1 MDRADLARG
10 ACYRG
15 RVSDF
20 EAVLGGLAIFEQLRP
35 DEVARIAR
43 RFTRV
48 TLAAGERHA
57 TEGERL
63 AVVIA
68 GDVELAATHG
78 AGELHAQMTAGDRY
92 GTFSMVTGYARP
104 FALTARRRGATI
116 AILDRAGY
124 DAMMAE
130 FPAVALPLARE
141 VAGELAVR
149 DDFLR
154 QLLELHG
161 SGLPE
166 AQLQAAIAERRT
178 ALLRRGAHVT
188 RSSTRSLFHRL
199 VVQKGAEPP
208 FWMLVGFIGSLGGAR
223 LVVHLILKYGLEK
236 RLFALVPG
244 NDPNPMHI
252 HHFNYGLFL
261 IGSVGLA
268 SMFPFARR
276 FLRPL
281 ALLFGIGAGLVF
293 DEFALFWNLNP
304 EYSQELS
311 VIAAGL
317 AAAVLLQLVY
327 FRSFWTAIVRRAWL
341 GLRGAR

>member
-1 MDRADLARG
+1 VEI
-10 ACYRG
+10 CYRG

-43 RFTRV
+43 RFARV
-48 TLAAGERHA
+48 ELAPGERHA
-57 TEGERL
+57 SDAEGL

-68 GDVELAATHG
+68 GDAELLVDHG
-78 AGELHAQMTAGDRY
+78 AGELHARMTAGDRY
-92 GTFSMVTGYARP
+92 GTFSMVTGYARA
-104 FALTARRRGATI
+104 FSLTAGRRGATI
-116 AILDRAGY
+116 AILDRPGY

-141 VAGELAVR
+141 TASELAVR

-166 AQLQAAIAERRT
+166 AELQAAIAERRT
-178 ALLRRGAHVT
+178 ALLRRGARVT

-208 FWMLVGFIGSLGGAR
+208 FWMLVGFVGSLGGAR

-261 IGSVGLA
+261 IGCVGLV
-268 SMFPFARR
+268 SLFPFARR

-311 VIAAGL
+311 IIAAGL
-317 AAAVLLQLVY
+317 AAALLVQLIY
-327 FRSFWTAIVRRAWL
+327 FRSFWTAVVRRAWL
-341 GLRGAR
+341 GLRGSR

>member
-1 MDRADLARG
+1 M
-10 ACYRG
+10 
-15 RVSDF
+15 
-20 EAVLGGLAIFEQLRP
+20 LGGLAIFEHLRA

-48 TLAAGERHA
+48 TLAAGERHELDA
-57 TEGERL
+57 TEPRL
-63 AVVIA
+63 LVVVD
-68 GDVELAATHG
+68 GDVEVVTQQG
-78 AGELHAQMTAGDRY
+78 AGELHARMTAGDRY
-92 GTFSMVTGYARP
+92 GTFSMVTGYAKP
-104 FALTARRRGATI
+104 FAVIPHRRGVI

-124 DAMMAE
+124 EAVMAE

-141 VAGELAVR
+141 IAGELAVR

-161 SGLPE
+161 SNLPE
-166 AQLQAAIAERRT
+166 AELKAAIAERRT
-178 ALLRRGAHVT
+178 ALLRRGARVT

-208 FWMLVGFIGSLGGAR
+208 FWMLVGFLGSLGGAR

-236 RLFALVPG
+236 QLFKLVPG

-261 IGSVGLA
+261 IGGVGLVA
-268 SMFPFARR
+268 LFPVARR
-276 FLRPL
+276 FLRGL
-281 ALLFGIGAGLVF
+281 ALVFGIGAGLVF

-317 AAAVLLQLVY
+317 AVAVLLQLTY
-327 FRSFWTAIVRRAWL
+327 FRSFWTAVVRRAWL
-341 GLRGAR
+341 GVRGAR